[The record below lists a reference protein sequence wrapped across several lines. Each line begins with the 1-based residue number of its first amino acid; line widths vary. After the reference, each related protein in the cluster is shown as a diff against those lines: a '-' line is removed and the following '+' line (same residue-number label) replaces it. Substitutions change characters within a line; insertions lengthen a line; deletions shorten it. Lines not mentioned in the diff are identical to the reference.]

1 MPHDGREWER
11 CPPDDPN
18 RCQASGLNGQC
29 PYKAK
34 PGLTTCIRHSSMAD
48 TLAARKAANMYRL
61 NQYQQRVEEF
71 TTNDEVKNLRAE
83 IGILRMTLE
92 NYITQCGGDHMQ
104 LLAYSGKIADTAMK
118 ISVLIKTC
126 QKLEIEL
133 GSMLDRD
140 KVMLVGQKIV
150 EIISEYFPK
159 DQQDKLDMIGEQIVT
174 AIINIS
180 IGNVDIN

>member
-1 MPHDGREWER
+1 MPHDEREWER

-18 RCQASGLNGQC
+18 RCQASGFKGQC

-34 PGLTTCIRHSSMAD
+34 PGLTTCIRHSSMSD

-83 IGILRMTLE
+83 IGILRMTME
-92 NYITQCGGDHMQ
+92 NYIVQCQGNNND
-104 LLAYSGKIADTAMK
+104 LIAYSGKIADTAMK
-118 ISVLIKTC
+118 IGVLIKIC

-140 KVMLVGQKIV
+140 KVMLVGQRIV
-150 EIISEYFPK
+150 EIISEYFPPE
-159 DQQDKLDMIGEQIVT
+159 QQDKLDIVAEQIVT
-174 AIINIS
+174 SILSIS
-180 IGNVDIN
+180 MGRD